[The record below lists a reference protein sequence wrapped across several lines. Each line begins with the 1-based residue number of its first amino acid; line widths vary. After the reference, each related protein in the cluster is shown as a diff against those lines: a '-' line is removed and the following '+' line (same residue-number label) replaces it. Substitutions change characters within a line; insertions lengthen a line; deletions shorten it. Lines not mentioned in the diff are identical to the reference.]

1 MSAAGLDMKVVVPL
15 DKFDLK
21 IQFAT
26 EQRVIGLFGH
36 SGSGKTT
43 IIETLA
49 GLRKQAR
56 GRIACAGELWMDTD
70 AGLRLPPEKRG
81 IGYVPQ
87 EHLLFPHM
95 NVRKNLEVGA
105 GRLEAKASERKAIFD
120 DVVSTLELGKLLDR
134 RVAEL
139 SGGER
144 QRVSLGRALYSQPR
158 LLLLDEP
165 LASLDIELRHR
176 ILPFLM
182 RVRDHFEVPM
192 LIVSHNPMEIL
203 ALCDEV
209 IALREGRMVAQGH
222 PSEVFTR
229 KDVYAV
235 ASREGFENVLPAV
248 VMDSGEHS
256 LLLGLGEDGRGR
268 EIRALKDDIEVG
280 QKILVGIPAQDIL
293 VASHKM
299 KGVSARN
306 QVPARIQSMET
317 IGHRVI
323 LRASIEDTQAP
334 DLVVELT
341 RDAVEELVLHEGG
354 RLWLLIKSSSVSL
367 YG

>member
-1 MSAAGLDMKVVVPL
+1 MSKSSLEMKVVVPL

-21 IQFAT
+21 LQFET
-26 EQRVIGLFGH
+26 RHRVIGLFGH

-56 GRIACAGELWMDTD
+56 GRIACGGEVWMDTE
-70 AGLRLPPEKRG
+70 ARVKLPPEKRG

-95 NVRKNLEVGA
+95 NVRRNLEAGA
-105 GRLEAKASERKAIFD
+105 GRLRMSVSERRAIFE
-120 DVVSTLELGKLLDR
+120 DVVRTLDLEKLLNR
-134 RVAEL
+134 SVAEL

-176 ILPFLM
+176 ILPFLL

-192 LIVSHNPMEIL
+192 LIVSHNPMELL

-222 PSEVFTR
+222 PTEVFTR
-229 KDVYAV
+229 KDVYAT

-268 EIRALKDDIEVG
+268 EIRALKQDIEVG
-280 QKILVGIPAQDIL
+280 QKIMVGIPAQDIL

-306 QVPARIQSMET
+306 QVPACIQYMDT

-323 LRASIEDTQAP
+323 LRARIEETLAP

-341 RDAVEELVLHEGG
+341 RDAVEELVLQQGG